1 MTSEVSTGAGS
12 LAVGPETSTDI
23 GTDREAVKACC
34 AASYSTDAVRLLLG
48 ESYHPGGL
56 ALTRRLA
63 GALGLRPGQRVL
75 DVASGPGASA
85 RLLAVEFGVAVDG
98 VDLAEPTVSRARATL
113 EGAGLA
119 DQVRMHV
126 GDAERRATP
135 LPDAAFD
142 ALVCECAWCTFP
154 DKPAAAAEFA
164 RVLRPGGRV
173 GITDVTIG
181 ERGLP
186 DELTTMQAWV
196 ACIADAR
203 TSTAYVELLA
213 DAGLVCVHTESHDGA
228 LTTMI
233 DQIEARLQLL
243 RMTAPAQLEAA
254 GVDVA
259 AVRYYTELTRAT
271 IADQRLGYTLLIA
284 EKPADGPLAPPT
296 EPPPRTNR

>member
-1 MTSEVSTGAGS
+1 MSA
-12 LAVGPETSTDI
+12 ETSTDT
-23 GTDREAVKACC
+23 GAGPEALKTCC

-63 GALGLRPGQRVL
+63 GALALGPGQRVL

-85 RLLAVEFGVAVDG
+85 RLLAAEFGVVVDG
-98 VDLAEPTVSRARATL
+98 VDLAEPTVARARARA
-113 EGAGLA
+113 EEAGLA

-126 GDAERRATP
+126 GDAERLP
-135 LPDAAFD
+135 LPGAAFD
-142 ALVCECAWCTFP
+142 AVVCECAWCTFP

-186 DELTTMQAWV
+186 EELTTLEAWV

-203 TSTAYVELLA
+203 TSTDYVTLLA
-213 DAGLVCVHTESHDGA
+213 DAGLKTVHTESHDGA

-233 DQIEARLQLL
+233 DQIEGRLQLL
-243 RMTAPAQLEAA
+243 RMTAPGQLEAA
-254 GVDVA
+254 EVDLPT
-259 AVRYYTELTRAT
+259 VRHYTDLTRRA
-271 IADQRLGYTLLIA
+271 IAEQRLGYTLLIA
-284 EKPADGPLAPPT
+284 EKPTYSSVRSPHRAAAKD
-296 EPPPRTNR
+296 